1 MDHIEMKMLEFASE
15 EDHHR
20 RMAYALDCIIARLKS
35 GEITVKQAHEKHAR
49 LNQQFG
55 KEA

>member
-15 EDHHR
+15 EDRHR
-20 RMAYALDCIIARLKS
+20 RMAYAIDCIMARLKS

-49 LNQQFG
+49 LNQQRQD
-55 KEA
+55 